1 MHFIKC
7 FLLFLISSFLT
18 PSVLLLPS
26 GSAASQLSYAAGV
39 KEFVLLLFWVSILF
53 LGSRGSFVFLFF
65 FIFHICLLRNFFL
78 HILFQKAIFLFIGN
92 HFFISLHYFFL
103 LLSSC
108 LQRNFL
114 VLYTVLRALCVL
126 GGGRGGGS
134 SARNQAIIRPK
145 LGILQFK

>member
-53 LGSRGSFVFLFF
+53 LLFFFVF